1 MGEEEK
7 KCVKRSLELVKEL
20 YSLNAAIS
28 QAIENGVYA
37 EGDYLPCFDAIDEI
51 LEELEMIQNRMDC

>member
-1 MGEEEK
+1 MI
-7 KCVKRSLELVKEL
+7 KEL

-37 EGDYLPCFDAIDEI
+37 EGDYLPCFEAIDGI